1 MPFFF
6 VGPALLV
13 SLSSPPGLGPSRVRG
28 FFGLPRLFLFLFLF
42 FSQPFGFFSQ
52 VGRPPLPGAPGA
64 FGPGRFYSMM
74 RFSGAGQGFAAPFAL
89 NGAAGCALGARAF
102 LPGAP
107 AAGRRAPFFAF
118 PFVLFLL
125 LFFFYFCVWLFCL
138 GALAP
143 ACALFALVFVLLFL
157 IAFFFFFS
165 FFRFFLFFFFLF
177 FLRFPLARAWFAGRA
192 FVSRRA
198 PVRPLGVGRGMFSLG
213 RRRRLGFGAGRVRS
227 CASITLSGFST
238 PG

>member
-52 VGRPPLPGAPGA
+52 VGRPPLPGAPGV

-74 RFSGAGQGFAAPFAL
+74 RFSGAGQGVAAPFAL
-89 NGAAGCALGARAF
+89 NGARAARWARGRF
-102 LPGAP
+102 CPAPLRP
-107 AAGRRAPFFAF
+107 AAAPRFLRFRLFAFFA
-118 PFVLFLL
+118 
-125 LFFFYFCVWLFCL
+125 FFFYFCVWLFCL

-143 ACALFALVFVLLFL
+143 ACSLFALVFVLLFL
-157 IAFFFFFS
+157 IAFFFFF
-165 FFRFFLFFFFLF
+165 FFVFFFFFFFLF
-177 FLRFPLARAWFAGRA
+177 FIRLPLARAGFAGRA

-198 PVRPLGVGRGMFSLG
+198 PAWPLGVGRGVFSLG